1 MSGKQ
6 LLRLALLAPF
16 GLAYIWLGHQA
27 SISSNPPL
35 ASLLIGL
42 APLAFSALLLAW
54 QARSIWLVGLC
65 AVCTG
70 LILAHLDFLTANAA
84 WVYFIQHAGMHALL
98 GLMFGRTLGGPDDKA
113 LCSKVAHVVFRDQLD
128 AGYYRYTWWVT
139 LVWTIY
145 FGFTTLLSVLLFWL
159 APLEIWSVYANLLT
173 PLIIGAIFAIEF
185 AIRLRVLPRNLHAS
199 IAQTIRAYREYS
211 QRRP

>member
-27 SISSNPPL
+27 SIASNPPL

-42 APLAFSALLLAW
+42 APLAFSAVALAW
-54 QARSIWLVGLC
+54 QARSIWLIGLC
-65 AVCTG
+65 VATLG
-70 LILAHLDFLTANAA
+70 LILSHLGFLTANAA
-84 WVYFIQHAGMHALL
+84 WVYFIQHAGTHALL
-98 GLMFGRTLGGPDDKA
+98 GLMFGRTLRGPDAEA
-113 LCSKVAHVVFRDQLD
+113 LCSKVSQFVFPGQLD
-128 AGYYRYTWWVT
+128 ADYYRYTWWVT
-139 LVWTIY
+139 LAWTLY
-145 FGFTTLLSVLLFWL
+145 FGLASLLSVLLFWL
-159 APLEIWSVYANLLT
+159 APIEIWSVYANLLT

-185 AIRLRVLPRNLHAS
+185 AIRLRVLPRNRHAS